1 MGKRYRYL
9 LMILSIIVL
18 LCLGLKF
25 YNNIYFINEFW
36 CASGLLMIILLSLV
50 DQPFFSKDSNIF
62 VNSVTACLAL
72 LLVVESEKNLL
83 FWGLVFLTAYLL
95 ISSCALMWVRTP
107 GLNNEIYIIQ
117 IASKLNRVIG
127 RPNFLFSL
135 FFLWGI
141 HGKFFYD
148 RELFLELVSFW
159 LIFLAFNTN
168 TLYNIMIKIIPALND
183 VSNYENNMIGE
194 NFGVQS
200 EYIFLAK
207 IYKSATINIKKF
219 DKVDFIYGI
228 DRKLHIGIV
237 LDIYYLNQER
247 WIKIYSI
254 EEKDNNYNEK
264 KDNVVYKINDRYLDC
279 SYKNLVG
286 LIAEESTIDRIRF
299 EYLSLNRIEE
309 GQLLQLGMNNE
320 KVIYQIVN
328 GITKTDI
335 LELKNES
342 SKIIGEAIQLGKW
355 DKDNKRF
362 IKNGWVPTINTP
374 LFLVEDIEKVNV
386 ENYDYIIG
394 SLPQTNFPVIMNKEI
409 AITHHTAILG
419 ITGSGKSV
427 FARNLIN
434 QIATQ
439 NSKVIVI
446 DITGE
451 YIEKDKTL
459 EPIISDEVAK
469 EIYTLINALNKEM
482 AEFKNNRNLVKIDNN
497 KKIINERINN
507 SIDDFIKSDKIKTI
521 FTLSNIV
528 NEVSA
533 IDYTKWFLLSLF
545 DYVKMNKNIPRI
557 CVVLEEAHTI
567 VPEWNSMGI
576 DDNSSKASINSIAQ
590 IALQGRKYNIGF
602 IVIAQRTANV
612 SKTVLTQ
619 CNSII
624 TFQELDSTTLDFL
637 SNYMGKQ
644 FISVI
649 PTLKSQQAIAVGKA
663 FRSNTPMIFNV
674 PEIKEK

>member
-1 MGKRYRYL
+1 
-9 LMILSIIVL
+9 
-18 LCLGLKF
+18 
-25 YNNIYFINEFW
+25 
-36 CASGLLMIILLSLV
+36 
-50 DQPFFSKDSNIF
+50 
-62 VNSVTACLAL
+62 
-72 LLVVESEKNLL
+72 
-83 FWGLVFLTAYLL
+83 
-95 ISSCALMWVRTP
+95 MW
-107 GLNNEIYIIQ
+107 
-117 IASKLNRVIG
+117 
-127 RPNFLFSL
+127 
-135 FFLWGI
+135 
-141 HGKFFYD
+141 
-148 RELFLELVSFW
+148 
-159 LIFLAFNTN
+159 
-168 TLYNIMIKIIPALND
+168 
-183 VSNYENNMIGE
+183 
-194 NFGVQS
+194 
-200 EYIFLAK
+200 
-207 IYKSATINIKKF
+207 
-219 DKVDFIYGI
+219 
-228 DRKLHIGIV
+228 
-237 LDIYYLNQER
+237 
-247 WIKIYSI
+247 
-254 EEKDNNYNEK
+254 
-264 KDNVVYKINDRYLDC
+264 
-279 SYKNLVG
+279 
-286 LIAEESTIDRIRF
+286 
-299 EYLSLNRIEE
+299 
-309 GQLLQLGMNNE
+309 
-320 KVIYQIVN
+320 
-328 GITKTDI
+328 
-335 LELKNES
+335 
-342 SKIIGEAIQLGKW
+342 
-355 DKDNKRF
+355 
-362 IKNGWVPTINTP
+362 
-374 LFLVEDIEKVNV
+374 
-386 ENYDYIIG
+386 
-394 SLPQTNFPVIMNKEI
+394 
-409 AITHHTAILG
+409 
-419 ITGSGKSV
+419 
-427 FARNLIN
+427 
-434 QIATQ
+434 
-439 NSKVIVI
+439 
-446 DITGE
+446 
-451 YIEKDKTL
+451 
-459 EPIISDEVAK
+459 AK